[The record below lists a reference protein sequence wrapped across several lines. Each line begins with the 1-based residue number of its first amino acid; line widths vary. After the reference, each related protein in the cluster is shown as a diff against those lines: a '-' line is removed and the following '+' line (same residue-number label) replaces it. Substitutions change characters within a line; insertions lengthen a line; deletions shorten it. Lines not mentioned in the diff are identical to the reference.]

1 MKIDLHLH
9 TTHSD
14 GNWSPTELVA
24 HAIKLKMDVIA
35 ITDHDTVSGIDEG
48 VLAAGNK
55 LEIIPA
61 VEINTIW
68 IDEDGSGQDIH
79 ILGYF
84 IDKTNAKLSEL
95 LQRQRAARLQQV
107 ERLVAILNE
116 EGIPIS
122 MALVRS
128 FAKGGPIGKVHVTNA
143 IVAAGGAPDVSAA
156 YARFY
161 DRNSKYFVARQSVTP
176 IEAIDAIR
184 AAGGLTSI
192 AHPGMSSAQDHSDL
206 IKQLTLCG
214 LNGIEAYHSAH
225 SDESVSK
232 LLALADRL
240 NLLVTGGSDCHG
252 PFEEYESLMGTV
264 AVPSDVVARLKLAHA
279 DFAPAST

>member
-116 EGIPIS
+116 DEIPIS
-122 MALVRS
+122 MDLVRS

-143 IVAAGGAPDVSAA
+143 IVAAGGAPDVSTA

-252 PFEEYESLMGTV
+252 PFEEYESLMGTI